1 MSKKRLGSSTAVV
14 KATHSKVKTKEGDWK
29 QEVISFAYRGR
40 NYKAKIEGHLVLD
53 DMSMV
58 EIKDRLNDIPGKF
71 AYWKNLQVVVDREL
85 EDLGEDY
92 NIWFA
97 KKYQDIIEGGKKL
110 TETAIKNLVLLNNA
124 VEYRG
129 QRLKIKDLRDISLK
143 IGLLTKAYDMQSWT
157 LRAIANLTAQE
168 IGNIEAHG
176 KRSLKDL

>member
-1 MSKKRLGSSTAVV
+1 MAKKRLGSSTAVA
-14 KATHSKVKTKEGDWK
+14 KSSDSKVRPKKDDWK

-53 DMSMV
+53 DMSLV
-58 EIKDRLNDIPGKF
+58 EIKDRLNEIPGKF
-71 AYWKNLQVVVDREL
+71 AFWKNLQVAVDREL

-92 NIWFA
+92 NLWFA
-97 KKYQDIIEGGKKL
+97 RKYQDIMEVGKKL

-124 VEYRG
+124 VEYRLK
-129 QRLKIKDLRDISLK
+129 RLAIKDLRDISSK
-143 IGLLTKAYDMQSWT
+143 IGVLTKAYDMQSWT

-168 IGNIEAHG
+168 IGNIEARG